1 MRALIE
7 MKSSETNSMMRMK
20 SKHFDSKVS
29 DKIIKTMESN
39 KLQTDEEWTNRASQN
54 NLQNQQS
61 EHNSSKHLQ
70 LKIVELKD
78 REKQLLD

>member
-39 KLQTDEEWTNRASQN
+39 KLQTDEEWTHRGSQN
-54 NLQNQQS
+54 NLQNQ
-61 EHNSSKHLQ
+61 
-70 LKIVELKD
+70 
-78 REKQLLD
+78 

>member
-1 MRALIE
+1 MLEHEMRALIE

-39 KLQTDEEWTNRASQN
+39 KLQTD
-54 NLQNQQS
+54 
-61 EHNSSKHLQ
+61 
-70 LKIVELKD
+70 
-78 REKQLLD
+78 

>member
-20 SKHFDSKVS
+20 SKHFDSKLS

-39 KLQTDEEWTNRASQN
+39 KLQTDEEWTHRAS
-54 NLQNQQS
+54 
-61 EHNSSKHLQ
+61 
-70 LKIVELKD
+70 
-78 REKQLLD
+78 